1 MLGALGGDRINV
13 VWSFC
18 FYMLLFSMDLWDV
31 SVMCDA
37 NGIDPTL
44 LLLLGWKAPLGSLRV
59 GVLLS
64 YS

>member
-44 LLLLGWKAPLGSLRV
+44 LLLPG
-59 GVLLS
+59 
-64 YS
+64 